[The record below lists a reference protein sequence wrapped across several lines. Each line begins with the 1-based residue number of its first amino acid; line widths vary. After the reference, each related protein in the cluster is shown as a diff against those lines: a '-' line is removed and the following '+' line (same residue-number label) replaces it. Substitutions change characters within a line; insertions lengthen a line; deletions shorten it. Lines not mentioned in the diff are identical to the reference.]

1 MPHINSNT
9 LYKTLTNLTNKNS
22 ITVIERFEKVIN
34 INQFTITEEL
44 EMLNLIVNKYN
55 FKSVSEYA
63 RQEKISQPA
72 ALKRL
77 KTGKV
82 MFIEMINRK
91 FIIG

>member
-1 MPHINSNT
+1 MGKSM
-9 LYKTLTNLTNKNS
+9 
-22 ITVIERFEKVIN
+22 TVIERFEKAIKV
-34 INQFTITEEL
+34 NQFTITEEL

-55 FKSVSEYA
+55 FLSVSEYA
-63 RQEKISQPA
+63 RQESISQPA

-82 MFIEMINRK
+82 MFIEMIGRK

>member
-1 MPHINSNT
+1 MGKSM
-9 LYKTLTNLTNKNS
+9 
-22 ITVIERFEKVIN
+22 TVIEKFDKAIKL
-34 INQFTITEEL
+34 NQFTITEEL
-44 EMLNLIVNKYN
+44 EMINLLVNKYN

-63 RQEKISQPA
+63 RKESISQPA

-82 MFIEMINRK
+82 MFIEMIGRK